1 MSSQLDDTTR
11 LRGWADRLRNGDD
24 SALNELLIHFED
36 QLIRLTRRM
45 LRDFPDVRS
54 VEQTGDVLQ
63 KATVRLLVGIR
74 KLSVP
79 ENPRHF
85 FRLAAL
91 QIRRELIEL
100 VNYYGVRAD
109 IGFASGAGSTWGN
122 GASRNQLDETDGPSQ
137 LAEWTEFHEKVK
149 LLPDEEREVF
159 ELVYYGGLSQSV
171 TAEIIGI
178 HPRTVRK
185 RWHGAQ
191 LDLYQA
197 LDGQL
202 PGS

>member
-1 MSSQLDDTTR
+1 MSSLIGDTTR
-11 LRGWADRLRNGDD
+11 LRGWADRLRNRDD
-24 SALNELLIHFED
+24 SALNELLIHFEQ
-36 QLIRLTRRM
+36 QLTRLTRRM
-45 LRDFPDVRS
+45 LKDFPDVRC

-63 KATVRLLVGIR
+63 KATVRLLIAIR
-74 KLSVP
+74 KVSVP

-85 FRLAAL
+85 LRLAAL

-100 VNYYGVRAD
+100 AKYYGNRAD
-109 IGFASGAGSTWGN
+109 VGLGSAAGSWSGSGAS
-122 GASRNQLDETDGPSQ
+122 QVKFDDTDGPSQ

-159 ELVYYGGLSQSV
+159 ELVYYGGFSQSV
-171 TAEIIGI
+171 TAEIIGV

-191 LDLYQA
+191 LDLFEA
-197 LDGQL
+197 LDGHL

>member
-1 MSSQLDDTTR
+1 MSSTIGDTTR
-11 LRGWADRLRNGDD
+11 LRGWADRLRNRDD

-36 QLIRLTRRM
+36 QLVRLARRM
-45 LRDFPDVRS
+45 LKGFPDVRD

-63 KATVRLLVGIR
+63 KAARQARGRAPASCNSREFAPFLPVGGTPNTTRVNRPCGLLWQSCEIGVGSA
-74 KLSVP
+74 SVSTMGICGS
-79 ENPRHF
+79 NT
-85 FRLAAL
+85 
-91 QIRRELIEL
+91 LI
-100 VNYYGVRAD
+100 D
-109 IGFASGAGSTWGN
+109 
-122 GASRNQLDETDGPSQ
+122 QTDGPSQ

-149 LLPDEEREVF
+149 LLPDDERQVF

-171 TAEIIGI
+171 TAEIIGV

-191 LDLYQA
+191 LDLYEA
-197 LDGQL
+197 LGGQL